1 MPPPKSWADMA
12 CTNCRQ
18 CAMKALRWRSA
29 GYSCT
34 SSMKRARRTVS
45 TPATSKPAINV
56 SPFAVVFGHDVV
68 AARKVRTQ
76 EPYDHGDIRSDILDT
91 AEDDRLR
98 VDYGRFHETVR
109 D

>member
-1 MPPPKSWADMA
+1 MD
-12 CTNCRQ
+12 
-18 CAMKALRWRSA
+18 
-29 GYSCT
+29 
-34 SSMKRARRTVS
+34 
-45 TPATSKPAINV
+45 
-56 SPFAVVFGHDVV
+56 PFAVVFGHDVV